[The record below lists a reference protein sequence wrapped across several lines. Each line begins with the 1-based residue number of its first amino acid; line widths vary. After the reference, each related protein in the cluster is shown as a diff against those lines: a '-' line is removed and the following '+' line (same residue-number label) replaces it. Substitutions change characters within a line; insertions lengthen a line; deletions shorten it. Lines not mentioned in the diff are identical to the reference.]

1 MSKLPNRGGPE
12 RHAKRS
18 PRSRPDRIIEKR
30 ARWEDYLDPEEDPGL
45 LEDEK
50 MPDVDADVEANAEAD
65 AATDEA
71 KEEPESG
78 DDKSK
83 D

>member
-1 MSKLPNRGGPE
+1 MEREMPKLPNKGGPE

-45 LEDEK
+45 LEEDEALL
-50 MPDVDADVEANAEAD
+50 DADADAEAG
-65 AATDEA
+65 EA